1 MKKNERGVLTVE
13 ASIVLCVFA
22 LFILFLFSFA
32 TIYRAENMVSHATLQ
47 AADAVALESYLR
59 ETAFETDEQKVLF
72 WANRL
77 NGQDSISADSFESL
91 RTADLESITKEKFAL
106 AIGET
111 LESADNIL
119 QKLGIDGGLDG
130 VDFSE
135 SYVDLTTNDV
145 IVKANYTM
153 KMKFPVFGADQLEA
167 SKSAKAKTAGEILF
181 TINVIPEDRIM
192 GSTTGS
198 GKYRMGTEVEIT
210 ATANYGFDF
219 VGWDDGNTE
228 NPRTVTVAEA
238 KTYVA
243 QFERHNFGVNLFI
256 DDPTAPDGRVKGSNA
271 FGTVSASQ
279 NGAVSVGGNEYNYQS
294 TVRVQAADNPGYR
307 FRHWT
312 GTKVGDTESTSIYTT
327 DRAFDVYMDGTY
339 DLTAV
344 YEPISYTASVT
355 TSCTAAQNS
364 IGVRRYGTSDYA
376 KSVVV
381 PYGNQI
387 ELNAS
392 TISGYTF
399 LGWYRGGSKLTS
411 SSYTK
416 IPLPAEN
423 CTFEAKYE
431 KDPTI
436 TVVASGYGSVKI
448 GANGRTS
455 YCCKKGTSV
464 QIIATP
470 NSGYYFAGW
479 SDGKDAQHSVT
490 VNADVT
496 YTATFKPLY
505 PITVISGGGGTVSGG
520 SPTAKADTDMV
531 INATPNTGYH
541 FVKWQVSYDNGASY
555 SDVSWSAK
563 YTFKVTRKATF
574 KAIFAANTYTVTLNL
589 NGGTI
594 KSARSY
600 TVNHGGATGALPQPV
615 RQGYR
620 FKGWKV
626 GGNTYYG
633 GQQVTNVTSNMT
645 LVAQWSWCS
654 SHTWGRCG
662 VNHYATHASQ
672 LSAHSSSH
680 KTNRFQC
687 LLCVDCGT
695 FKSGTCGCSYMNS
708 GLNRSV
714 IGAVHLCYNSGSGCI
729 GLWDRTY
736 KKVYNIHAELGY
748 P

>member
-111 LESADNIL
+111 QERADDVL

-130 VDFSE
+130 IDFSE

-145 IVKANYTM
+145 VIKANYTM

-198 GKYRMGTEVEIT
+198 GKYRMGTEVEIS

-228 NPRTVTVAEA
+228 NPRSVTVAEA
-238 KTYVA
+238 KTYTA
-243 QFERHNFGVNLFI
+243 LFERHNFGVNLFI
-256 DDPTAPDGRVKGSNA
+256 DDPTAPDGRVKGSNV
-271 FGTVSASQ
+271 FGTVSASSG
-279 NGAVSVGGNEYNYQS
+279 GAVSVGGNEYNYQS
-294 TVRVQAADNPGYR
+294 TVRVQAEDNLGYR
-307 FRHWT
+307 FLHWT
-312 GTKVGDTESTSIYTT
+312 GTKVGDTASSSIYTT
-327 DRAFDVYMDGTY
+327 DRSFDVYMDGTY

-344 YEPISYTASVT
+344 YEPIPYTASVT

-392 TISGYTF
+392 TITGYTF
-399 LGWYRGGSKLTS
+399 LGWYRNGSKFTS

-436 TVVASGYGSVKI
+436 TVVANGYGKVEIS
-448 GANGRTS
+448 ANGRTS

-464 QIIATP
+464 QITATP

-479 SDGKDAQHSVT
+479 SDGKAAQHSVT
-490 VNADVT
+490 VNAEDVT
-496 YTATFKPLY
+496 YTATFKPY
-505 PITVISGGGGTVSGG
+505 PSVSIHGGSVGSASTNLTAATSPSGLAVTWSSSNTGVATVSNGRIDAKTAGTVTIYATVRNEDGKTATAQKVISVGVDKIILEEYNFRTVGQVRHYYHFNPLEGGTLLYTRSLYYDGICEG
-520 SPTAKADTDMV
+520 RTLGKKSY
-531 INATPNTGYH
+531 NGY
-541 FVKWQVSYDNGASY
+541 SY
-555 SDVSWSAK
+555 STAYACFYRRIYVTQEQLANAK
-563 YTFKVTRKATF
+563 KVQPGK
-574 KAIFAANTYTVTLNL
+574 
-589 NGGTI
+589 
-594 KSARSY
+594 KSSGDQKG
-600 TVNHGGATGALPQPV
+600 VNMSSKI
-615 RQGYR
+615 GYR
-620 FKGWKV
+620 FDPENGQEGFIFFDN
-626 GGNTYYG
+626 GG
-633 GQQVTNVTSNMT
+633 
-645 LVAQWSWCS
+645 
-654 SHTWGRCG
+654 
-662 VNHYATHASQ
+662 
-672 LSAHSSSH
+672 
-680 KTNRFQC
+680 
-687 LLCVDCGT
+687 
-695 FKSGTCGCSYMNS
+695 
-708 GLNRSV
+708 
-714 IGAVHLCYNSGSGCI
+714 
-729 GLWDRTY
+729 RTY
-736 KKVYNIHAELGY
+736 KITSIS
-748 P
+748 

>member
-119 QKLGIDGGLDG
+119 RKLGIDGGLDG
-130 VDFSE
+130 IDFSE

-153 KMKFPVFGADQLEA
+153 KMKFPVFGADQLVA

-198 GKYRMGTEVEIT
+198 GKYRMGTEVEIA

-228 NPRTVTVAEA
+228 NPRSVTVAEA

-243 QFERHNFGVNLFI
+243 LFERHNFGVNLFI
-256 DDPTAPDGRVKGSNA
+256 DDPTAADGRVKGSNA

-294 TVRVQAADNPGYR
+294 TVRVQAVENPGYR
-307 FRHWT
+307 FLHWT
-312 GTKVGDTESTSIYTT
+312 GTKVGDTASSSIYTT

-387 ELNAS
+387 ELNAA

-399 LGWYRGGSKLTS
+399 LGWYRDGSKLTS

-416 IPLPAEN
+416 IPLPAAN

-436 TVVASGYGSVKI
+436 TVAANGYGSVKI

-464 QIIATP
+464 QITAKP

-479 SDGKDAQHSVT
+479 SDGEAAQHSVT

-496 YTATFKPLY
+496 YTATFKPY
-505 PITVISGGGGTVSGG
+505 PSVSIYGGSTGSASTNLTAATSPSGLAVTWSSSNTGVATVSNGKVEVKKAGTVTIYATVRNEDGKTATAQKVISVGVDKIILEEYNFRTVGRVRHYYDFNPLAGG
-520 SPTAKADTDMV
+520 SLLYTRSLYYNGICEGRTLGKR
-531 INATPNTGYH
+531 
-541 FVKWQVSYDNGASY
+541 SYNGFSY
-555 SDVSWSAK
+555 STDYACFYRRIYVTQEQLANAK
-563 YTFKVTRKATF
+563 KVKPNKTSSG
-574 KAIFAANTYTVTLNL
+574 NQQ
-589 NGGTI
+589 G
-594 KSARSY
+594 
-600 TVNHGGATGALPQPV
+600 VNMSSKV
-615 RQGYR
+615 GYR
-620 FKGWKV
+620 FDPESGQAGFIFFDN
-626 GGNTYYG
+626 GG
-633 GQQVTNVTSNMT
+633 
-645 LVAQWSWCS
+645 
-654 SHTWGRCG
+654 
-662 VNHYATHASQ
+662 
-672 LSAHSSSH
+672 
-680 KTNRFQC
+680 
-687 LLCVDCGT
+687 
-695 FKSGTCGCSYMNS
+695 
-708 GLNRSV
+708 
-714 IGAVHLCYNSGSGCI
+714 
-729 GLWDRTY
+729 RTY
-736 KKVYNIHAELGY
+736 KITSIS
-748 P
+748 